1 MKDTHFYLKKFIREA
16 LDVEDSKC
24 QKFDAYR
31 GYYDMDPNNP
41 FSISDV
47 IDGWVSC
54 GLKARETET
63 YQALYSPEELW
74 PYREYTWS
82 SDTAGGLE
90 VTGIDKETYQDK
102 WHFVPQDDEGKIVG
116 RTQWD
121 HMYEELKKK
130 GWNKNKPA
138 YLEIGKNGVAKVGE
152 GNHRLAIAMELG
164 IPVPVFF
171 SFKSTVHL
179 SGASNRS

>member
-1 MKDTHFYLKKFIREA
+1 MNKMSLLRLFLKESILAE
-16 LDVEDSKC
+16 
-24 QKFDAYR
+24 
-31 GYYDMDPNNP
+31 GYYDISPQNPPPIEEVIERWKEGDKAYDPDEAYHA
-41 FSISDV
+41 I
-47 IDGWVSC
+47 
-54 GLKARETET
+54 
-63 YQALYSPEELW
+63 YSPEELW

-90 VTGIDKETYQDK
+90 VTGIDNETYQDK

-138 YLEIGKNGVAKVGE
+138 YFEIGKNGVAKVGE

-164 IPVPVFF
+164 ISVPVLF
-171 SFKSTVHL
+171 SFKSAVQL
-179 SGASNRS
+179 SGASNRH